1 MGLDFTLRVDHVSKA
16 LADTIDAPN
25 PGGRSRQPKS
35 DADGM
40 LTIIQIKMPYHFL
53 IFLDF
58 SKIFAGKIHQVTKQ
72 HPDRGQT
79 SLKVSSV

>member
-1 MGLDFTLRVDHVSKA
+1 MGLDFTLRVGHVSKA
-16 LADTIDAPN
+16 LTDTIDAPN

-35 DADGM
+35 DTDGM
-40 LTIIQIKMPYHFL
+40 LTIMMPYHFL